1 MKNFFEIVS
10 MSPLFCGI
18 DADNIKKMLSCFETR
33 IVRYNKNQP
42 VFLQGDPARF
52 IGIVVSGKVR
62 IVKEDYNGTR
72 NILAEAGPGEV
83 FAEVFACA
91 RLNSLPV
98 SVFASENSEIML
110 ADCSRMISQCSRCCS
125 FHSLFISN
133 LLQTVARKTLILNRK
148 AELLSKRT
156 TREKVLTYLSSQVEL
171 SGSREFNI
179 PFDRQELADFLSV
192 DRSAL
197 SSELSRMRKEGLID
211 FHKNHFVL
219 LK

>member
-10 MSPLFCGI
+10 MSPLFCCI
-18 DADNIKKMLSCFETR
+18 DSDNIKKMLSCFETR

>member
-125 FHSLFISN
+125 FHSLFI
-133 LLQTVARKTLILNRK
+133 
-148 AELLSKRT
+148 
-156 TREKVLTYLSSQVEL
+156 
-171 SGSREFNI
+171 
-179 PFDRQELADFLSV
+179 
-192 DRSAL
+192 
-197 SSELSRMRKEGLID
+197 
-211 FHKNHFVL
+211 
-219 LK
+219 

>member
-148 AELLSKRT
+148 A
-156 TREKVLTYLSSQVEL
+156 
-171 SGSREFNI
+171 GSRHFTI
-179 PFDRQELADFLSV
+179 PFNRQELADFLSV

>member
-18 DADNIKKMLSCFETR
+18 DTDNIKKMLSCFETR